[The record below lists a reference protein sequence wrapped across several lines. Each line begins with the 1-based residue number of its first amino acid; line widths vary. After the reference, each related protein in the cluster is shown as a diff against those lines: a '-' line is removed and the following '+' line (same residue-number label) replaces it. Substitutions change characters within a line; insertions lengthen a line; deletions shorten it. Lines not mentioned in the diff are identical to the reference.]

1 MNYIA
6 NARLMLT
13 KCRDCLGCNR
23 LEDEKFTG
31 DNKCLNYRKAIL
43 EDGKSIR
50 MWGVNRE
57 YEMDGRAIH
66 RIPTQE

>member
-1 MNYIA
+1 MNRLA

-57 YEMDGRAIH
+57 HEVDGRPIH
-66 RIPTQE
+66 